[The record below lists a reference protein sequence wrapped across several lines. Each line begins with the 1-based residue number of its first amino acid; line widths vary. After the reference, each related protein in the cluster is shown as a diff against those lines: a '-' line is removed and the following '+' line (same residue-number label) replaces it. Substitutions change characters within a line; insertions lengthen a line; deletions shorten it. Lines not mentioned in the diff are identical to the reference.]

1 LDAGTPVGDDAE
13 AADDQDLPFLVRVFD
28 NLEDSGPCG
37 ESFSQPDIIG
47 QKKARISVLVGAEDR
62 LNRCKLVGPEHY
74 RFLRGDS

>member
-1 LDAGTPVGDDAE
+1 MLERQLATTPRQQTIRIFHFSCE
-13 AADDQDLPFLVRVFD
+13 FSTILRIAAHAAKV
-28 NLEDSGPCG
+28 
-37 ESFSQPDIIG
+37 FSQPDIIG